1 MTHGTRRAG
10 GAALA
15 LALLLGVG
23 APALAGG
30 ASRLSGTV
38 NINTASVDQLQL
50 LPGIGVAR
58 ARELVELREVQGRF
72 ERIDDLLAVKGIGS
86 ASLEQL
92 RPFLTLQGKT
102 TAKLE

>member
-10 GAALA
+10 AAALA
-15 LALLLGVG
+15 LALLLTTG

-30 ASRLSGTV
+30 TNRLSGTV
-38 NINTASVDQLQL
+38 NINTATSDQLQL
-50 LPGIGVAR
+50 LPGIEEAR
-58 ARELVELREVQGRF
+58 AQELVELRELHGRF
-72 ERIDDLLAVKGIGS
+72 ERIDELLAVKGIGG

-92 RPFLTLQGKT
+92 RPFVTLQGKT